1 MRRRS
6 AIVATVAT
14 AFALLGGAGIALA
27 EPSLDL
33 QVVPKV
39 KLGTPVFVRG
49 TAGEAGRVVLVIRN
63 SNGRVIGRTVKDR
76 VAKGVFGAR
85 VRLNSGARPGR
96 VTLSGVL
103 SGAGTFEPVRD
114 EAPLELVETE
124 PNFLTAFPAT
134 WPVDTPIPVKGRI
147 AFRGRLVIVVR
158 TTGGKPLGRTIVE
171 AARSGP
177 FSRTIRLGPGARPGP
192 VTVTATLRSGN
203 LLAQG
208 RGSLTLTR

>member
-1 MRRRS
+1 MARGG
-6 AIVATVAT
+6 AIMVVVAA
-14 AFALLGGAGIALA
+14 ASALLGGAGTAIAV
-27 EPSLDL
+27 PSLDL

-76 VAKGVFGAR
+76 VAKGVFGAL

-103 SGAGTFEPVRD
+103 SGAGAFEPVRD
-114 EAPLELVETE
+114 ETPLELVKTE
-124 PNFLTAFPAT
+124 PNFLAAFPAT
-134 WPVDTPIPVKGRI
+134 WPVGKPIPVKGRI

-158 TTGGKPLGRTIVE
+158 TPGGKPLGRAVVKT
-171 AARSGP
+171 ARRGP
-177 FSRTIRLGPGARPGP
+177 FSTTIRLGSAARPGP
-192 VTVTATLRSGN
+192 VAVTATLRSGN
-203 LLAQG
+203 LIARG
-208 RGSLTLTR
+208 RGRLTLR